1 MCFLVCATN
10 MRMYNENTQQNT
22 PRKIVWDSLFSPL
35 SMDLWRAFKRLTLI
49 VCTLKQTETSHP
61 TSKFSKIST
70 NRKTFGQNPPVFC
83 MPQCFPHIYRVLY
96 LNWLLGNVWSKIVF
110 VPINSLGRC
119 IKVTQ
124 FNKIKSWLRSL
135 PQCCGFCWGLDVLMV
150 FRCLEKKKLTCV
162 YSIYI
167 YVYMALIF

>member
-1 MCFLVCATN
+1 MCFLVFATN
-10 MRMYNENTQQNT
+10 MTMYNENTQQNT

-35 SMDLWRAFKRLTLI
+35 SMDVWRAFKGLTLV

-70 NRKTFGQNPPVFC
+70 NPQTVGQNPPVFFVC
-83 MPQCFPHIYRVLY
+83 LNHSPTFFRGYLSQLVAWKCLESWTLCPHHFFFR
-96 LNWLLGNVWSKIVF
+96 
-110 VPINSLGRC
+110 RC

-135 PQCCGFCWGLDVLMV
+135 PQCCV
-150 FRCLEKKKLTCV
+150 FFLRDLFWQV
-162 YSIYI
+162 
-167 YVYMALIF
+167 AF